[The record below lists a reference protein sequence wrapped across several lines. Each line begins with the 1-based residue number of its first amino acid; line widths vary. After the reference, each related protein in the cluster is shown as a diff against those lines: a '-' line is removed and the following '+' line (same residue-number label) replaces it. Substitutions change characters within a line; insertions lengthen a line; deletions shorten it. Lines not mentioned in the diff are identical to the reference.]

1 MVGIMMPICGWGI
14 NQQIET
20 VETRNST
27 SYERVDIMTVEREVK
42 REVES
47 GASREA
53 RASDERARR
62 EVK

>member
-1 MVGIMMPICGWGI
+1 MDGRVVGIMMPICGWGI
-14 NQQIET
+14 NQPIET

-27 SYERVDIMTVEREVK
+27 SYERVDIMTVESEVK

-47 GASREA
+47 GARGEG
-53 RASDERARR
+53 ERARR

>member
-1 MVGIMMPICGWGI
+1 MDGRVVGIMMPICGWGI

-47 GASREA
+47 GARGEG
-53 RASDERARR
+53 ERARR